1 MNAPAGKSHDLR
13 MVRLSDDD
21 HLPSLL
27 LRLRHQ
33 LLNVDHVGTGGVH
46 AADAPG
52 RQSVQY
58 AFQFSVRPDHHRIPR
73 RQRFRAVCFPDA
85 PGRQVIDHMGVV
97 DEVSQHPAALG
108 LLCCF
113 LGQLHGPLYAVAK
126 TGAFRQDHLHSGAPP
141 TCCPPKA

>member
-27 LRLRHQ
+27 LRLGHQ
-33 LLNVDHVGTGGVH
+33 LLNVDHIGTGGVH

-58 AFQFSVRPDHHRIPR
+58 AFQFSVGPDDHRVSCPQCFRPVR
-73 RQRFRAVCFPDA
+73 FPDA
-85 PGRQVIDHMGVV
+85 AGR
-97 DEVSQHPAALG
+97 
-108 LLCCF
+108 
-113 LGQLHGPLYAVAK
+113 
-126 TGAFRQDHLHSGAPP
+126 
-141 TCCPPKA
+141 

>member
-1 MNAPAGKSHDLR
+1 

-21 HLPSLL
+21 HLPSLP

-58 AFQFSVRPDHHRIPR
+58 AFQFSVRPDHHRIPCS
-73 RQRFRAVCFPDA
+73 QRFRAVRFPDA
-85 PGRQVIDHMGVV
+85 PGRQVIDHMGIMN
-97 DEVSQHPAALG
+97 EISQHPAALG
-108 LLCCF
+108 LLRCF
-113 LGQLHGPLYAVAK
+113 LGQLHSPLHAVAK
-126 TGAFRQDHLHSGAPP
+126 AGTFR
-141 TCCPPKA
+141 